1 MSHRHPPL
9 PWFLLVSVALL
20 ALVLSACSSATSGT
34 ASPRPK
40 ASATVSGTPGT
51 GLSLLGTAAPVL
63 SSQPPYSLRVE
74 GGQQVLGQQEVL
86 PAQCLKSSK
95 ELKLTSVSLPL
106 GGIQPG
112 SDYQFCAIGVPAGT
126 AVGFELTGPDGGK
139 RTYTVASVD
148 HDGVGV
154 APLTLRLLPD
164 DKPGDWTMVAAA
176 GDAKSDL
183 RFRSREGKGPMIAL
197 SEPLVDNPSK
207 VKAAV
212 GGLSPNGTARFAL
225 YSVKEAGQG
234 AAPGALDGA
243 FLISIGIGAD
253 AGGRAD
259 LELDV
264 ADLPAGLY
272 LLVLLPTGAEAQVY
286 SAGDPAILRLPDQEP
301 LVVLANITRP
311 QASGATA
318 AAGETAQ
325 GTGVTA
331 GGTPAAS
338 PTSGV
343 PQASPLP
350 GAPTAAQAASGLPDA
365 LQVNVTP
372 ASLPLCTPSSS
383 PILQL
388 TPDRGEVGNWWLGCA
403 QGFAPGEQINVTVA
417 MANGQ
422 QTPMVLTASSDGTKD
437 FRWYS
442 APGEGSGKY
451 KATAKSADGK
461 EASISWNI
469 ATATAPH
476 VLVYP
481 HQVDTNV
488 GSDLNLTGFPQRSQ
502 VDLGLYRL
510 NEQGQGTLVK
520 KWQVAANKFGAA
532 KVAFDQAF
540 GLEPGQYAVIA
551 QGGPTYN
558 FPGIDVAASAVD
570 FFGYNQ
576 ALDGRYEVYSLYLG
590 RTEAVAAV
598 TPAAPTVAA
607 PEVAPGAV
615 AEPGAAATP
624 VTGAPIE
631 ATAETPVATPTEPP
645 APTAA
650 APVAGQ
656 IPPAT
661 VSLPEDTSGR
671 PTCPGA
677 TGGAS
682 AICLLPTIV
691 PRGTFAYLLA
701 HGLTANSGFTAI
713 VTTPKGERISI
724 SDTTDAEGFVDLH
737 WYALNTE
744 PLGTYQVSASGGGQT
759 FTGSFEV
766 VKPTSPHVVVEPR
779 TTPAGTP
786 VKVSVAGFEPNETL
800 ILARYRSAGLSAL
813 SPANGNVD
821 FTMVD
826 STELKTGSGGGAQ
839 MQVQTTGATDGEL
852 YLLEVY
858 RPGQAEPAAQAV
870 YAIGQPLYLRYPF
883 AWAQNFQEGQ

>member
-1 MSHRHPPL
+1 MTRRHSPSLWLPL
-9 PWFLLVSVALL
+9 ASFALLV
-20 ALVLSACSSATSGT
+20 LVLTACSSTTSGT
-34 ASPRPK
+34 ASPGP
-40 ASATVSGTPGT
+40 STGTVVSSPGT
-51 GLSLLGTAAPVL
+51 ATPVL

-74 GGQQVLGQQEVL
+74 GGQQDVL

-95 ELKLTSVSLPL
+95 DLKLTSAPLPL

-112 SDYQFCAIGVPAGT
+112 KDYQFCAIGVPAGT
-126 AVGFELTGPDGGK
+126 PVSFELTGPDGAK
-139 RTYTVASVD
+139 RTYAVASID
-148 HDGVGV
+148 HDGAGV
-154 APLTLRLLPD
+154 APLTLRLQSD
-164 DKPGDWTMVAAA
+164 DKAGDWTMVAVA

-197 SEPLVDNPSK
+197 SEPVGDNPSK

-212 GGLSPNGTARFAL
+212 GGLPPNGIARFAL
-225 YSVKEAGQG
+225 YSAKEAGQG

-243 FLISIGIGAD
+243 FLISIGIAAD
-253 AGGRAD
+253 AVGRAD

-264 ADLPAGLY
+264 ADLPAGPY
-272 LLVLLPTGAEAQVY
+272 LLVLLPTGEGTPVY
-286 SAGDPAILRLPDQEP
+286 SQGDPATLHLPDQEP
-301 LVVLANITRP
+301 LVELVRITRP
-311 QASGATA
+311 QAA
-318 AAGETAQ
+318 AAAETAQ
-325 GTGVTA
+325 NAGATA

-338 PTSGV
+338 PTSSV
-343 PQASPLP
+343 PQAGPLP

-388 TPDRGEVGNWWLGCA
+388 TPDRGEIGNWWLGCA
-403 QGFAPGEQINVTVA
+403 QGFTPGEQISVTVA

-422 QTPMVLTASSDGTKD
+422 QTPLILTANSDGTKD

-451 KATAKSADGK
+451 KATAKSADDK

-481 HQVDTNV
+481 HQVDSNV
-488 GSDLNLTGFPQRSQ
+488 GSFLNLTGFPQRSQ

-540 GLEPGQYAVIA
+540 GLEPGQYVVVA

-576 ALDGRYEVYSLYLG
+576 ALDGRYDVYSLYLG
-590 RTEAVAAV
+590 RTGAVAVA
-598 TPAAPTVAA
+598 TPAAAA
-607 PEVAPGAV
+607 TEPE
-615 AEPGAAATP
+615 AAATAIVEAP
-624 VTGAPIE
+624 VT
-631 ATAETPVATPTEPP
+631 ATPETPAATPTEAPT
-645 APTAA
+645 PTAA
-650 APVAGQ
+650 APAAGQ
-656 IPPAT
+656 IPPAA

-671 PTCPGA
+671 PICPDA

-682 AICLLPTIV
+682 AICLLPAIV

-701 HGLTANSGFTAI
+701 HGLAANTGFTAI

-759 FTGSFEV
+759 FTGNFEV

-779 TTPAGTP
+779 TTPAGAP
-786 VKVSVAGFEPNETL
+786 VKVSVAGFEPKESL
-800 ILARYRSAGLSAL
+800 IVARYRSTGAAD
-813 SPANGNVD
+813 GNVD
-821 FTMVD
+821 FTLVD

-852 YLLEVY
+852 YLVEVY
-858 RPGQAEPAAQAV
+858 RPGQAEPVAQAV

>member
-1 MSHRHPPL
+1 MTHRHPPSL
-9 PWFLLVSVALL
+9 WFLLASVALL
-20 ALVLSACSSATSGT
+20 ALVLTACSSKTSGT
-34 ASPRPK
+34 ASPGAN
-40 ASATVSGTPGT
+40 ASTGLSVLSTASSTPGT
-51 GLSLLGTAAPVL
+51 ATPVL
-63 SSQPPYSLRVE
+63 SSQPPYSLRIE
-74 GGQQVLGQQEVL
+74 GGQQEVL

-112 SDYQFCAIGVPAGT
+112 KDYQFCAIGVPAGT
-126 AVGFELTGPDGGK
+126 AVSFELTGPDGGK

-148 HDGVGV
+148 HDGVSV
-154 APLTLRLLPD
+154 APLTLRLQPD

-183 RFRSREGKGPMIAL
+183 RFRAREGKGPMIAL
-197 SEPLVDNPSK
+197 SEAVGDNPSK

-253 AGGRAD
+253 AEGRAD

-264 ADLPAGLY
+264 ADLPAGSY
-272 LLVLLPTGAEAQVY
+272 LLVLLPTGEEARVY
-286 SAGDPAILRLPDQEP
+286 SHGDPATLRLPDQEP
-301 LVVLANITRP
+301 LVVLARITRP
-311 QASGATA
+311 QASGATT

-325 GTGVTA
+325 GTGAQYPGVTAGKTPTA

-343 PQASPLP
+343 PQAGPLP

-365 LQVNVTP
+365 LQVNVAP

-388 TPDRGEVGNWWLGCA
+388 TPDRGEIGNWWLGCA

-417 MANGQ
+417 MANGL
-422 QTPMVLTASSDGTKD
+422 QTPLVLTASGDGTKD

-451 KATAKSADGK
+451 KATAWSADGK
-461 EASISWNI
+461 EASISWTI

-481 HQVDTNV
+481 HQVNSNV
-488 GSDLNLTGFPQRSQ
+488 GSFLNLTGFPPRSL

-510 NEQGQGTLVK
+510 HEQGQGTLAQGTLVK

-576 ALDGRYEVYSLYLG
+576 ALDGRYDVYSLYLG
-590 RTEAVAAV
+590 RTEAVAVAV
-598 TPAAPTVAA
+598 ATPAAVATE
-607 PEVAPGAV
+607 PEAAV
-615 AEPGAAATP
+615 TSAVEEPVTATP
-624 VTGAPIE
+624 
-631 ATAETPVATPTEPP
+631 ETPVAIPTEAP

-650 APVAGQ
+650 APAAGQ

-701 HGLTANSGFTAI
+701 HGLAANTGFTAI

-744 PLGTYQVSASGGGQT
+744 PLGTYQVSVSGGGQT
-759 FTGSFEV
+759 FTGSFNV

-779 TTPAGTP
+779 TTSAGTP
-786 VKVSVAGFEPNETL
+786 VKVSVAGFAPNETL
-800 ILARYRSAGLSAL
+800 ILAQYRSGGA
-813 SPANGNVD
+813 ANGSVR
-821 FTMVD
+821 FTLVG
-826 STELKTGSGGGAQ
+826 SSELKTGPAGGAQ
-839 MQVQTTGATDGEL
+839 TQLQNKGATDGQL

-858 RPGQAEPAAQAV
+858 RPGETAAVAQAV
-870 YAIGQPLYLRYPF
+870 YAIGQPLYLRYSF